1 MVINLSHFFQRK
13 ISRWGVGVTLRLR
26 LPEPPGA
33 AGQVPHVGP
42 AQDLQARPA
51 DPPGRQEVGQE
62 PLWRRLNE
70 ASPIDETVMI
80 RSSLVTFRLLLC
92 RLFTNYYGLS
102 YFFVMTLIK

>member
-1 MVINLSHFFQRK
+1 MAINLSHSFQRK

-62 PLWRRLNE
+62 PRWRRLK
-70 ASPIDETVMI
+70 PRIDETVMMGI
-80 RSSLVTFRLLLC
+80 KFGNVSVVVVQIIHKSLWTKI
-92 RLFTNYYGLS
+92 T
-102 YFFVMTLIK
+102 